1 MKKFL
6 SFVLFI
12 FFYSTHLMSDERKI
26 RLDNLFSDLKKNVP
40 LSFEIE
46 EKIWEIWSTHPS
58 DKNLTEMLAKGSY
71 LMDNQR
77 LQEAK
82 IIFSRVIEKDPE
94 WAEAWNKRATVLYL
108 IGDYKNSQR
117 DIDKVLKLEKRHFGA
132 LAGQG
137 LVNIELKNYEKAI
150 KSYQRA
156 NEIHPSMKSPTIM
169 IKQLKDLIKNNR
181 FKMLNYLLPFIILI
195 LIVVFIH
202 EYGHYYFARKYGVGV
217 TDFSIGFGKE
227 IFGWNDKSGTRW
239 KICWIPLGGYVKFLE
254 IEMYFHK
261 QIKKN

>member
-58 DKNLTEMLAKGSY
+58 DQNLTEMLAKGSN

-108 IGDYKNSQR
+108 IGDYKNSQK

-150 KSYQRA
+150 KSYQKA
-156 NEIHPSMKSPTIM
+156 LEIYPSMKSPGLMIEEIEAI
-169 IKQLKDLIKNNR
+169 IKQELI
-181 FKMLNYLLPFIILI
+181 
-195 LIVVFIH
+195 
-202 EYGHYYFARKYGVGV
+202 
-217 TDFSIGFGKE
+217 
-227 IFGWNDKSGTRW
+227 
-239 KICWIPLGGYVKFLE
+239 
-254 IEMYFHK
+254 
-261 QIKKN
+261 